1 MTVPRRVLPVIVV
14 SQFAG
19 TTLWFAVN
27 AVMPDLQRAWGLSSA
42 ALGQMTNSVQLG
54 FILGTLVFALLAI
67 ADRVSPR
74 LIFFLCALSGATC
87 TAAICLI
94 DKSFAQL
101 LILRFVTGFF
111 LAGIYP
117 VGMKIASGWYVSDL
131 GKALGFLV
139 GALVLGTA
147 FPHLVRG
154 LGQSLPWQS
163 VLLSVSALAA
173 LGGAAMWTFVPDGP
187 HLKVA
192 AKFDPKAL
200 AVIFRSPQ
208 FRASSFGYFGHMWEL
223 YAFWAYLPLV
233 IGAYLTFHAHPAVDV
248 ALCTFVVIGGGAL
261 GCVGG
266 GYLSQWFGSAKV
278 ASAQLLTS
286 GVCCLISPLMFA
298 APLPLYLAF
307 LVVWGIVVVG
317 DSPQFSAL
325 NARYA
330 PADRVG
336 SALTI
341 VNCIGFAIT
350 IVSIQLLS
358 ATVAVLGP
366 TFVFFSL
373 LPGPVLGLLA
383 LRRLSSP
390 SRDH

>member
-1 MTVPRRVLPVIVV
+1 MTVPRRILPVIVL

-19 TTLWFAVN
+19 TSLWFAAN
-27 AVMPDLQRAWGLSSA
+27 AVMADLQRAWNLPNA
-42 ALGQMTNSVQLG
+42 ALGQITNAVQLG
-54 FILGTLVFALLAI
+54 FILGTLVFAILAI
-67 ADRVSPR
+67 ADRYSPR
-74 LIFFLCALSGATC
+74 IIFFACALAGAAC
-87 TAAICLI
+87 TAAVGLI
-94 DKSFAQL
+94 DKSLSQL
-101 LILRFVTGFF
+101 LILRFLTGFF

-163 VLLSVSALAA
+163 VLLSVSVLAA
-173 LGGAAMWTFVPDGP
+173 LGGAAMWACVPDGP
-187 HLKVA
+187 RLKA
-192 AKFDPKAL
+192 SAKFDPQAL
-200 AVIFRSPQ
+200 AEIFRSPQ
-208 FRASSFGYFGHMWEL
+208 FRASSFGYFGHMWEV

-233 IGAYLTFHAHPAVDV
+233 LGAYLTVHAQSGLNVS
-248 ALCTFVVIGGGAL
+248 LWTFTVIASGAL
-261 GCVGG
+261 GCIGG
-266 GYLSQWFGSAKV
+266 GYISQRLGSAKV
-278 ASAQLLTS
+278 ASTQLLTS
-286 GVCCLISPLMFA
+286 GVCCLVSPLMFA

-307 LVVWGIVVVG
+307 LIVWGIVVVG

-325 NARYA
+325 NAQYA

-341 VNCIGFAIT
+341 GNSIGFAIT

-358 ATVAVLGP
+358 AIFDVVGP
-366 TFVFFSL
+366 RFVFL
-373 LPGPVLGLLA
+373 VLIPGPALGLLA
-383 LRRLSSP
+383 LRRLAA
-390 SRDH
+390 